1 MLLLENSRGNLT
13 SHSISLSNTD
23 CISRNHQLTCMTLN
37 GVTTD
42 CVNYMVV
49 TPPHK
54 PLGVVFLLSVSPFLL
69 PSLLS
74 WPFSFPGFYSLC
86 LGACYRVWHLVQLLL
101 SEETLKN
108 ELSSSMGSQNSCVL
122 RVSLKES
129 ESKKDQ
135 EPKTEATIEYTPGLQ
150 S

>member
-37 GVTTD
+37 GVT
-42 CVNYMVV
+42 VNYMVV

-129 ESKKDQ
+129 ES
-135 EPKTEATIEYTPGLQ
+135 
-150 S
+150 